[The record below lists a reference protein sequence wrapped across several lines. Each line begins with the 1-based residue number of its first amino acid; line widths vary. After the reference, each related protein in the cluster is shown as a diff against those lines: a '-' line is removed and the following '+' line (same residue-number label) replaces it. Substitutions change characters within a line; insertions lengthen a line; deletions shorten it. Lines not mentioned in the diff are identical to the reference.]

1 MTQSCKKCG
10 EGSLEAMHRL
20 NSSLKHKLAETERK
34 PVSREKDAKRAR
46 LSSNNNTTKSAP
58 IAVVEDL
65 INLSICD

>member
-1 MTQSCKKCG
+1 
-10 EGSLEAMHRL
+10 MHRL

-34 PVSREKDAKRAR
+34 LVSREKDAKRVR